1 MFKLITA
8 VGNWDLILLGTIW
21 GTMWK
26 AAQNYPVGGW
36 KMVIFFFSG
45 SSCPINC
52 HMSCSSFPS
61 PCFCACAWVALAS
74 ILWGRED
81 SVRTSLSHYTWVI
94 VFGSNGRI
102 ENWPKRI
109 WGGAKRSPI
118 HISISAPFQSLTG
131 ALLSFLTLIQW
142 AIPKSIYDEFSLFL
156 HVLARTN
163 FCRLQPK
170 NPDTSINLF
179 SFTAR

>member
-1 MFKLITA
+1 MGYHVKSSSKLPSWGMED
-8 VGNWDLILLGTIW
+8 GNI
-21 GTMWK
+21 
-26 AAQNYPVGGW
+26 Y
-36 KMVIFFFSG
+36 FSG

-61 PCFCACAWVALAS
+61 PCFCACAWVALTS

-81 SVRTSLSHYTWVI
+81 SVRKSLSHYTWVI

-102 ENWPKRI
+102 ENWPKRM

-118 HISISAPFQSLTG
+118 HVSISAPFQSLTG

-142 AIPKSIYDEFSLFL
+142 AIPKSIYDEFSLSL

-163 FCRLQPK
+163 FYRLQPE